1 MTDHPDLEAAARLTA
16 SIVTGVGDE
25 QLDNPTPCTER
36 NIEQLLAHI
45 DGLSQAFAAAAA
57 KNLGPLTDTSPNP
70 SEEILDDGWRTRV
83 PAQLAALAEAWSDP
97 SAWEGMTRAGG
108 IDLPGAVAGLVALDE
123 VAIHGWDLAV
133 ATGQPYEPDDA
144 TAAAVHGFLV
154 ESRKEPVPESLFGPV
169 VDLSSDT
176 PVFEQ
181 ASGSR
186 VATLPGR
193 ASQTP
198 TRDDRTRSD
207 ATFESRRASAPTQ
220 IITVP
225 KKP

>member
-181 ASGSR
+181 ALGLSGR
-186 VATLPGR
+186 DPAWPGV
-193 ASQTP
+193 
-198 TRDDRTRSD
+198 SD
-207 ATFESRRASAPTQ
+207 PHA
-220 IITVP
+220 
-225 KKP
+225 